1 MATIKHFKELNS
13 WKSALLLF
21 QALHSRFRTSP
32 KLRREYELKNQ
43 IIRASLSIMNNI
55 AEGFGRKSNKEFLRF
70 LSIARGSCF
79 EVESM
84 IYAMDSTRLISPSEL
99 EDYLEHISSIKGNL
113 AGLSKYLHSI
123 SK

>member
-1 MATIKHFKELNS
+1 MATIKHFNELNS
-13 WKSALLLF
+13 WKSALKLF
-21 QALHSRFRTSP
+21 QILHSHFRTSS
-32 KLRREYELKNQ
+32 KLKGEFEIKNQ

-84 IYAMDSTRLISPSEL
+84 IYAMGASDLITTVETK
-99 EDYLEHISSIKGNL
+99 EYLEQIESIKGNL